1 VLPGPNSTKI
11 PFAGVTEMAQALS
24 MDARLVPCL
33 VQKLMTFGV
42 GREFGTKQGPLR
54 DAVAANAGSGTLRA
68 AIAAVIKSDVFR
80 SRRAATLA
88 EVNAK

>member
-1 VLPGPNSTKI
+1 
-11 PFAGVTEMAQALS
+11 
-24 MDARLVPCL
+24 

-42 GREFGTKQGPLR
+42 GREFKQASLR
-54 DAVAANAGSGTLRA
+54 DAVAANAAAGTLRA
-68 AIAAVIKSDVFR
+68 AIAAVIKSDAFR

>member
-1 VLPGPNSTKI
+1 
-11 PFAGVTEMAQALS
+11 

-33 VQKLMTFGV
+33 VQKLMTFSV
-42 GREFGTKQGPLR
+42 GREFGTKQAPLR
-54 DAVAANAGSGTLRA
+54 DAVAANAGAGTLRA